1 MRSFAFTLGR
11 ILPECLVSKLLSPHL
26 MRWSTLAL
34 LVVVVLA
41 AAVGSFFGF
50 KISARSSAFVAPTA
64 AVSSNH
70 PTAAEEKSGGTAAVE
85 PAPTD
90 AGLPWSDRWRTAT
103 EGVSTPA
110 RDRALVALIE
120 QLARTD
126 PQKAL
131 ALAQAEGNWRLRDL
145 LRNAALRGWA
155 SVAPMAAADWAL
167 TVRPEE
173 RRSAVEALLQGAAAN
188 PDAAVKTALH
198 LCQSDP
204 EPAGDYGHY
213 TIAALVDA
221 GAFKEAVQFGNQVG
235 TEKYPF
241 LLKSAFFQWSR
252 NQPNDAMAAVN
263 GISDP
268 VLRAQAYGEAIS
280 GWAWSDAKAVAQYA
294 LQLPSGSARTDAFAE
309 ALPRW
314 VEKDPVA
321 ATEWINRQDSGPE
334 FDSGIVA
341 VANHQS
347 MIQGQPSTAMALA
360 GNISDPS
367 VRSHTLRA
375 VFRQWATNDLTAAR
389 SFIASTANAGD
400 RALLTDEL
408 KDLSPN

>member
-1 MRSFAFTLGR
+1 
-11 ILPECLVSKLLSPHL
+11 

-34 LVVVVLA
+34 LGVVALA
-41 AAVGSFFGF
+41 AMVGVFVGVKTSVPSPTEPSLSSKARPDGQA
-50 KISARSSAFVAPTA
+50 SAGTKHDKATSSQT
-64 AVSSNH
+64 
-70 PTAAEEKSGGTAAVE
+70 T
-85 PAPTD
+85 PAD
-90 AGLPWSDRWRTAT
+90 SEQPWPDRWRIAT
-103 EGVSTPA
+103 ESVSTPT
-110 RDRALVALIE
+110 RDRALAALIE

-126 PQKAL
+126 PQQAL

-155 SVAPMAAADWAL
+155 SVAPLAAADWAL

-173 RRSAVEALLQGAAAN
+173 RRSAVEAVLQGAAAN
-188 PDAAVKTALH
+188 PAEAVKTALH

-204 EPAGDYGHY
+204 GPAGDYGHY

-235 TEKYPF
+235 TDKYPF

-252 NQPNDAMAAVN
+252 NQPAEAMAAVE
-263 GISDP
+263 GIKDP
-268 VLRAQAYGEAIS
+268 LLRAQAYGEALS
-280 GWAWSDAKAVAQYA
+280 GWAWADAKAVASYA
-294 LQLPSGSARTDAFAE
+294 LTLPAGATRGDAFAE

-347 MIQGQPSTAMALA
+347 MVQGQPSTAMALA

-367 VRSHTLRA
+367 IRSHTLRA
-375 VFRQWATNDLTAAR
+375 VFRQWATNDPVAAK
-389 SFIASTANAGD
+389 SFIASTSNAGD
-400 RALLTDEL
+400 RTLLTDEL
-408 KDLSPN
+408 KDLSPD